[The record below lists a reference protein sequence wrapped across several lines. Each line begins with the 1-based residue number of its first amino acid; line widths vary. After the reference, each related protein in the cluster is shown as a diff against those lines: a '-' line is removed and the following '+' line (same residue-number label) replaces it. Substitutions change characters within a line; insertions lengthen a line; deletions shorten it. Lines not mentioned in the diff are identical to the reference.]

1 MVTDVKEGFTF
12 PCGACRQFIAEF
24 GEVEIIVANN
34 DKQYESTKISTLL
47 PHSFLKSDLI
57 PEKRKKVADSD
68 EGSTTAS
75 SGNGF
80 VTTPAN
86 GHSII

>member
-24 GEVEIIVANN
+24 GEVDIIVANN
-34 DKQYESTKISTLL
+34 EKQYESTKISTLL

-57 PEKRKKVADSD
+57 PEKKQKVVDSD
-68 EGSTTAS
+68 G
-75 SGNGF
+75 
-80 VTTPAN
+80 VMTTPAN